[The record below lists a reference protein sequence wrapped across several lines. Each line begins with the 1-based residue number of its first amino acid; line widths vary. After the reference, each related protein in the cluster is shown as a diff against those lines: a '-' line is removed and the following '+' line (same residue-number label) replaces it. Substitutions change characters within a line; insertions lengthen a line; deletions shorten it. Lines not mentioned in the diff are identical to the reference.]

1 MGMRTRFA
9 MKTEYGVR
17 AMFELAAHHGAQ
29 AIQSAEIARRERIP
43 GPFLDQ
49 VLLILRRAGLV
60 RSVRGPHG
68 GHLLTRPPSDI
79 RLDEVIACLEGPGTQ
94 TDCASHEDAAPYGC
108 ILHRVTDQAD
118 AAARRVYASHTLA
131 DLLRD
136 QPQTARVFH
145 GIFKPVAGRPR
156 RPARG

>member
-1 MGMRTRFA
+1 MRTRFA

-17 AMFELAAHHGAQ
+17 AMFELAAHHGAE
-29 AIQSAEIARRERIP
+29 AMQSAEIARRERIP

-68 GHLLTRPPSDI
+68 GHLLTRPPSEI
-79 RLDEVIACLEGPGTQ
+79 RLDDVIACLEGPGTES
-94 TDCASHEDAAPYGC
+94 DCAAHEDTAPYGC
-108 ILHRVTDQAD
+108 ILHRVTQEAD
-118 AAARRVYASHTLA
+118 TAARKVYALHTLA

-136 QPQTARVFH
+136 QPQPTRVFH
-145 GIFKPVAGRPR
+145 GIFHPVPGRPR
-156 RPARG
+156 RSARG

>member
-1 MGMRTRFA
+1 

-17 AMFELAAHHGAQ
+17 AMFELAAHHGTD

-68 GHLLTRPPSDI
+68 GHLLTRPPSEI
-79 RLDEVIACLEGPGTQ
+79 RLDEVIASLEGPGTD
-94 TDCASHEDAAPYGC
+94 TDCESHDDAAPYGC
-108 ILHRVTDQAD
+108 ILHGVTREAD
-118 AAARRVYASHTLA
+118 AVAQRVYASHTLA
-131 DLLRD
+131 ELLHD
-136 QPQTARVFH
+136 QPASARVFH
-145 GIFKPVAGRPR
+145 GIFKPLAGQPK